1 MAGPQTQVIR
11 LDGATVLPGLVESHG
26 HLHEMREKHD
36 EVDLSGV
43 KTESEIQERLKTK
56 LETPPGEWI
65 VGRGRDRGRDEGAWV
80 NSLPNKKFLDEMFP
94 ENPVVLKGMQG
105 FATLGNDKA
114 FDAAGITEASF
125 NPNGGELVRDSNG
138 EFAGVFLNNNIRI
151 VRSGTLMAAPH
162 VTAAAALYWAM
173 NAGLTPAQVE
183 SGLLLQP
190 EDSVKDSP
198 KNTTSQ
204 SVSLHF
210 AT

>member
-94 ENPVVLKGMQG
+94 ENPVVLKGMQ
-105 FATLGNDKA
+105 
-114 FDAAGITEASF
+114 
-125 NPNGGELVRDSNG
+125 
-138 EFAGVFLNNNIRI
+138 
-151 VRSGTLMAAPH
+151 
-162 VTAAAALYWAM
+162 
-173 NAGLTPAQVE
+173 
-183 SGLLLQP
+183 
-190 EDSVKDSP
+190 
-198 KNTTSQ
+198 
-204 SVSLHF
+204 
-210 AT
+210 